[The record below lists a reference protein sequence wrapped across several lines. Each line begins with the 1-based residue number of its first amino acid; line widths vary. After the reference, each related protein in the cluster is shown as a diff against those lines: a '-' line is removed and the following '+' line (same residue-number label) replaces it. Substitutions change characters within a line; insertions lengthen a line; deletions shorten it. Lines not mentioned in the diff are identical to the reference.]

1 MTVRHFIVKVTAK
14 NAFGTRLKLA
24 FGNAT
29 NKVIGEKIGVAEN
42 TVGFYVRGRIPDAEI
57 LIKIANVT
65 NRSIDWLLTG
75 AEKEPKQPDP
85 LINERALRSMVRR
98 IIQEEI
104 QGRVRIQ
111 DLGSVDAFDLDAAIG
126 RGESD
131 DEILSGWYRSEGRQL
146 PDGFLG
152 VLPKLEPPITGEKRR
167 ALLKDLKKMLD
178 LKLEGNQ

>member
-1 MTVRHFIVKVTAK
+1 VTVRHLIVKVTAK
-14 NAFGTRLKLA
+14 NAFGTRLKQA

-29 NKVIGEKIGVAEN
+29 NKIIGEKIGVAEN

-75 AEKEPKQPDP
+75 DEKEQTQPDP
-85 LINERALRSMVRR
+85 LINEHVLRSMVRR
-98 IIQEEI
+98 IIHEEM
-104 QGRVRIQ
+104 QGRLQIQ

-131 DEILSGWYRSEGRQL
+131 GEILSGWYESEGRHL

-152 VLPKLEPPITGEKRR
+152 VLPKLEPPITAEKRR
-167 ALLKDLKKMLD
+167 SLLKDLKKMLD
-178 LKLEGNQ
+178 LKLAGNQ

>member
-1 MTVRHFIVKVTAK
+1 MNDFAKRLRHAFENADNKAIAAKLGVTPAAVS
-14 NAFGTRLKLA
+14 NYF
-24 FGNAT
+24 N
-29 NKVIGEKIGVAEN
+29 
-42 TVGFYVRGRIPDAEI
+42 GRIPDAEKLI
-57 LIKIANVT
+57 LIAEST
-65 NRSIDWLLTG
+65 NCNLHWLLTG
-75 AEKEPKQPDP
+75 EESPVRERLVETKTFDP
-85 LINERALRSMVRR
+85 IIDRGELTKVVRAIV
-98 IIQEEI
+98 QEEL
-104 QGRVRIQ
+104 RIQ

-152 VLPKLEPPITGEKRR
+152 VLPKLEPPITAEKRR